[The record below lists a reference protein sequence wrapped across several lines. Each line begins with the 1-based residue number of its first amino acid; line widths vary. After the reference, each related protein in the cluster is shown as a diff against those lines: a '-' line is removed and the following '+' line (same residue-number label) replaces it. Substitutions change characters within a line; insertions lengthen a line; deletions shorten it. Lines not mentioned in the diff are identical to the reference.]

1 MTWTRVAWLAL
12 ALPLFAQ
19 TNNPFLGRW
28 DLTLKTA
35 TETYPNWVEVTADN
49 AATVQLRTGSILPAK
64 DVKIVGATLTLTA
77 YQGITWQLTVAGDR
91 LTGTEQR
98 AGVEHAKIAGV
109 RAPALNRPEPKAWS
123 KPTPLFDG
131 KDLNGWE
138 PDDKSKNH
146 WAAHD
151 GELVNESHGA
161 NLRTVPKFQDFK
173 LHLEFNCP
181 DDGNSGLYLRGR
193 YEVQIEYEPVG
204 RNDPAHSMGSLYGR
218 IAPSQVLPKKPGQWE
233 SYDVTLVGRTLTVV
247 RNGVTV
253 IDHKEIAGI
262 TGGALDSDEGAP
274 GPFYLQGDHTGGLKF
289 RNILVSTPLS
299 R

>member
-1 MTWTRVAWLAL
+1 MTWTPVALLAL
-12 ALPLFAQ
+12 ALPLLAQ
-19 TNNPFLGRW
+19 PKTPFSGRW

-35 TETYPNWVEVTADN
+35 TETYPNWVEVSGN

-64 DVKIVGATLTLTA
+64 DVRIEGSNLTLTA
-77 YQGITWQLTVAGDR
+77 YEGITWRLNVAGDR
-91 LTGTEQR
+91 LTGTELR
-98 AGVEHAKIAGV
+98 GGADHATITGI
-109 RAPALNRPEPKAWS
+109 RAPALNRPEPKTWN
-123 KPTPLFDG
+123 KPEPLFDG

-138 PDDKSKNH
+138 PDDQAKNH
-146 WAAHD
+146 WVARD
-151 GELVNESHGA
+151 GVLINETHGA
-161 NLRTVPKFQDFK
+161 NLRTTAKFEDFK
-173 LHLEFNCP
+173 LHVEFNCP

-204 RNDPAHSMGSLYGR
+204 KNDAAHSMGSLYGR
-218 IAPSQVLPKKPGQWE
+218 IAPSQTLPKKPGQWE

-247 RNGVTV
+247 RNGITI

-262 TGGALDSDEGAP
+262 TGGALDSDEAAP

-289 RNILVSTPLS
+289 RNILISTPSS